1 MNDSKLKIWALVL
14 SCLLQWQLPSTVVI
28 SDLVKVDQSINT
40 TTIIIESD
48 KEKLP

>member
-1 MNDSKLKIWALVL
+1 MSDSQLKIWALVL
-14 SCLLQWQLPSTVVI
+14 SCLLQWQPPSTVVI

-40 TTIIIESD
+40 TTIVVKSD

>member
-1 MNDSKLKIWALVL
+1 MSDSKLKILALVL
-14 SCLLQWQLPSTVVI
+14 GCLMQWQPPTTVVI

-40 TTIIIESD
+40 TTIIVECS